1 MARHGSPKSAYS
13 GLIVLLLL
21 FVVLAVPVCAQE
33 PAAAPADTAA
43 TGRAEMA
50 PPAVAPLPSST
61 AIEKIMAATDSL
73 SFGKT
78 PADSASLVPVV
89 VPRERGLG
97 EIIAE
102 SRFGRSSLGRLFVKG
117 GIFMWVLLLVAIY
130 GVCMVLDRTWTL
142 NRAKVDTR
150 RLVGT
155 AITTLKTEG
164 VQAAAQECQ
173 KWRGPV
179 AAVLHSGLRM
189 ADKGSVA
196 VERAINTAGM
206 IEMSFLERRL
216 VWVSSLTTLAPLIGI
231 LGTISGMTRV
241 FSSMAGSEQ
250 VSGRAMASGISE
262 SLLTTI
268 VGLMLAV
275 PAFFAYNVFVKRID
289 SLTMEM
295 EEAAVELTDA
305 LRSR

>member
-1 MARHGSPKSAYS
+1 
-13 GLIVLLLL
+13 
-21 FVVLAVPVCAQE
+21 
-33 PAAAPADTAA
+33 
-43 TGRAEMA
+43 
-50 PPAVAPLPSST
+50 
-61 AIEKIMAATDSL
+61 
-73 SFGKT
+73 
-78 PADSASLVPVV
+78 
-89 VPRERGLG
+89 
-97 EIIAE
+97 
-102 SRFGRSSLGRLFVKG
+102 
-117 GIFMWVLLLVAIY
+117 
-130 GVCMVLDRTWTL
+130 
-142 NRAKVDTR
+142 
-150 RLVGT
+150 
-155 AITTLKTEG
+155 
-164 VQAAAQECQ
+164 
-173 KWRGPV
+173 V